1 MGKILL
7 VEDEMTE
14 AKMLEYVL
22 AKNDHSVVCVVN
34 GEEALK
40 ALAKH
45 NNIDLIISDINMD
58 KMTGIELKKHINKDE
73 KLKRIPFIF
82 LTSIVDDHTEDQC
95 RDLGCS
101 LYLLKPFVKFDIA
114 KKVAQVLSLKSFNT
128 Y

>member
-14 AKMLEYVL
+14 AKMLEYIL
-22 AKNDHSVVCVVN
+22 TKNDHSVVIVLN

-40 ALAKH
+40 ALEKQ
-45 NNIDLIISDINMD
+45 NSFDLIISDINMD
-58 KMTGIELKKHINKDE
+58 KMSGIELKKNINKNE
-73 KLKRIPFIF
+73 KMKRIPFIF
-82 LTSIVDDHTEDQC
+82 LTSIVDDHTEDEC
-95 RDLGCS
+95 RELGCD

-114 KKVAQVLSLKSFNT
+114 KRVSKVLGLKSFNT